1 MKQTLTIFEE
11 IQVIIEL
18 IQVVI
23 AQWEGSKPSTSFS
36 KALSELII
44 LISFFFIIIVALLL
58 LPDPF

>member
-1 MKQTLTIFEE
+1 MKQNLTILEE

-23 AQWEGSKPSTSFS
+23 AQWEESKPSTSFS